1 MIDPT
6 PSKCLR
12 HRDTGGYGK
21 AVMTGPV
28 WTGALTIGLIT
39 LPIALYKVV
48 ETHDISFH
56 RIERGTSDRVRV
68 QWVNERT
75 GAEVS
80 FQDLERGFDAGGG
93 EYLTIEPSEFEEVPN
108 GRSKNI
114 EVLEFVNL
122 SEIPPAHFRTPYYL
136 GPRGKEH
143 AKTYQLLASAMEH
156 SRRAG
161 VAPFSIRDRT
171 HLGAVYSEGGVLTL
185 HTLYFADE
193 IRDPHREVDHLPTGG
208 REFGDAELRM
218 AERLIDLLT
227 TTWNPQKYTDAR
239 HEQIRRIVEE
249 KLATREMDA
258 LRQSL
263 ASFGEDAEDG
273 HGEDHPQPDEGGP
286 TPRGETDRNFPRKPG
301 RQQEKARKE
310 ISALPRNELY
320 RRARELDIPH
330 RSTMNRKQLI
340 AALLR
345 AANS

>member
-56 RIERGTSDRVRV
+56 RIERGTSDRVRI

-80 FQDLERGFDAGGG
+80 FQDLERGFDAGDG
-93 EYLTIEPSEFEEVPN
+93 EYLTIEPGEFEEIPN

-122 SEIPPAHFRTPYYL
+122 SEIPPAHFRTPYYI
-136 GPRGKEH
+136 GPRGKAH
-143 AKTYQLLASAMEH
+143 AKTYQLLASAMER
-156 SRRAG
+156 SLRVG

-171 HLGAVYSEGGVLTL
+171 HLGAIYSGGGVLTL

-193 IRDPHREVDHLPTGG
+193 IRDPHREVDHLPTGE

-227 TTWNPQKYTDAR
+227 TTWDPQKYTDAR
-239 HEQIRRIVEE
+239 HEQIRRIVEG
-249 KLATREMDA
+249 KLADREMDA

-263 ASFGEDAEDG
+263 ASLGEDAEENG
-273 HGEDHPQPDEGGP
+273 HEE
-286 TPRGETDRNFPRKPG
+286 
-301 RQQEKARKE
+301 A
-310 ISALPRNELY
+310 
-320 RRARELDIPH
+320 
-330 RSTMNRKQLI
+330 
-340 AALLR
+340 
-345 AANS
+345 